1 MHGGQIKHHNF
12 LEGSVRVGGLH
23 TPKKKNHKENLS
35 LLKWIAT
42 ICQDFIWGKVD

>member
-35 LLKWIAT
+35 LLK
-42 ICQDFIWGKVD
+42 